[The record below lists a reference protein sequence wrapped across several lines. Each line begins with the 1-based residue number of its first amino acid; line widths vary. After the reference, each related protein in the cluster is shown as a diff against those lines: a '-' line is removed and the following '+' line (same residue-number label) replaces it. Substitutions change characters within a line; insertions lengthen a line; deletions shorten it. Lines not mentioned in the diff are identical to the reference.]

1 VPQAPILDTI
11 AQVRPD
17 LIQHIRHMAA
27 EGESPGA
34 VSRYLILQGVA
45 VSDEAVRRWL
55 HRDAKRERA
64 AVAAD

>member
-17 LIQHIRHMAA
+17 LIQHIRQMHEAH
-27 EGESPGA
+27 ESPGA
-34 VSRYLILQGVA
+34 ISRYLIGQGVA

-55 HRDAKRERA
+55 HRDIEERA
-64 AVAAD
+64 AATAD